1 MDFSESAIAGVWIV
15 TPPTFE
21 DDRGS
26 FSVTW
31 RPEPF
36 AERGLDTRIA
46 QISTAMTRKRG
57 AIRGMHY
64 QADPF
69 AEAKTVRVV
78 RGAIFDV
85 ALDLRPA
92 SHTYL
97 QWVAC
102 ELSASNRRTMY
113 IPPGFAHGY
122 QTLEDDTEVA
132 YLVSA
137 PYSPPH
143 QRGAR
148 WNDPAF
154 GITWP
159 LGAPSQIHERDAT
172 YPDFEPARR

>member
-1 MDFSESAIAGVWIV
+1 MDFATTDLAGVWIV

-36 AERGLDTRIA
+36 AERGLDIRIA
-46 QISTAMTRKRG
+46 QASTVVTRKRG
-57 AIRGMHY
+57 SIRGLHY

-69 AEAKTVRVV
+69 AETKTVRVV

-85 ALDLRPA
+85 AVDLRPD
-92 SHTYL
+92 SPTYL
-97 QWVAC
+97 KWVGS
-102 ELSASNRRTMY
+102 ELSADNRQMMY
-113 IPPGFAHGY
+113 IPAGFAHGY
-122 QTLEDDTEVA
+122 QTLADDTEVF

-154 GITWP
+154 GIAWP
-159 LGAPSQIHERDAT
+159 LGAPSQIHERDAA
-172 YPDFEPARR
+172 YPDFEPAGR